1 MQIFTYNPY
10 VDHVLTF
17 NQFWDEDPD
26 LGDINYMQMA
36 LETIGEGER
45 AQKSMTRV
53 RKRGNDRNS
62 HNTVFK
68 RKIKNNTMGE
78 WPERN
83 KMF

>member
-1 MQIFTYNPY
+1 
-10 VDHVLTF
+10 
-17 NQFWDEDPD
+17 
-26 LGDINYMQMA
+26 MA

-53 RKRGNDRNS
+53 RKRDNDRNS